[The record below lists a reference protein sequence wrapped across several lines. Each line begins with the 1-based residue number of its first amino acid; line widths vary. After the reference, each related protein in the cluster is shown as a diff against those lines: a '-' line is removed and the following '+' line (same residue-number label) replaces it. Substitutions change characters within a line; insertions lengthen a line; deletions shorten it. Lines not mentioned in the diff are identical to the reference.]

1 MNPARPANNKPPD
14 LRWGITQKW
23 IIRWSLACT
32 LAIAASHASAED
44 VAQLGSAIETDKIAL
59 TGLQTD
65 MNQKTSEN
73 ERLKKEYDIYAD
85 QVKTRIGPMVKSNTT
100 VAAHNSVCHS
110 KLPQPAFQKCQGVN
124 APLQR
129 MIDGVN
135 SDKRNLDGEKA
146 RIQTEQTRYK
156 NAMDPLAAKM
166 KANFEVWS
174 QQKARFD

>member
-1 MNPARPANNKPPD
+1 MNPTRPANNKPPD

-73 ERLKKEYDIYAD
+73 ERRKKGYDIYAD
-85 QVKTRIGPMVKSNTT
+85 KLEPASARWSKAIPRSPPTTPSVTANCRSRPSKS
-100 VAAHNSVCHS
+100 
-110 KLPQPAFQKCQGVN
+110 
-124 APLQR
+124 
-129 MIDGVN
+129 
-135 SDKRNLDGEKA
+135 A
-146 RIQTEQTRYK
+146 R
-156 NAMDPLAAKM
+156 A
-166 KANFEVWS
+166 
-174 QQKARFD
+174 